1 MQVIYTYILWHYL
14 FIARL
19 YRSVSLDLLS
29 VYLYLYSLLAD
40 SIYYL
45 DLA

>member
-1 MQVIYTYILWHYL
+1 MQVIYTYILLYYL

-19 YRSVSLDLLS
+19 YRFVSLDLLS
-29 VYLYLYSLLAD
+29 IYLYLYSLLVD
-40 SIYYL
+40 SIYYA